1 MRTKAKR
8 CISCNQVIPSQRLK
22 ALPNTTRCVNC
33 STTQPK
39 GGISITRGEG
49 DHTYTETIIMEHD
62 EYVKYKEIEAKFQNK
77 PFGDFSEINLNPPEE
92 TLSPEDSEF
101 LDLDID
107 SDTEI
112 EE

>member
-33 STTQPK
+33 STAQPK

-62 EYVKYKEIEAKFQNK
+62 EYVEYKKIEAKFKNK
-77 PFGDFSEINLNPPEE
+77 PFGDFSEINLGTSDDSTPQEDTDFSDLEIDPEA
-92 TLSPEDSEF
+92 
-101 LDLDID
+101 
-107 SDTEI
+107 

>member
-1 MRTKAKR
+1 MRKKAKR

-33 STTQPK
+33 STAQPK
-39 GGISITRGEG
+39 GGISITRGKG

-62 EYVKYKEIEAKFQNK
+62 EYVEYKKMEAKFQNK
-77 PFGDFSEINLNPPEE
+77 PFGDFSEVNLDSTDE
-92 TLSPEDSEF
+92 TLPLEDTDFSDLEIDPEA
-101 LDLDID
+101 
-107 SDTEI
+107 